1 MLALSAPSNTNCLA
15 PPNRTSRGGG
25 VGVGKLRL
33 PLSLVGGGAA
43 GRTGAGEIDTGA
55 GERFVAGGSG
65 AGAGGRSVEG
75 STCTDGSEGAPPGEG
90 SSARAARGPDA
101 TTAPTRSS
109 LASKERKLFISLL
122 SHGRFVSS
130 VFISRP
136 HPLRRARK
144 KVSRADS
151 FRGAEE
157 RRDLGDAHPTARDGE
172 RGKRARQEGELRGV
186 LEIGEQDGG
195 EPDACGA
202 KPPQDQDPLRLGQP
216 RARAGIHRCRRWPLF
231 VDQPIGRRAAKIEV
245 EQEPVRVGRGG
256 ARFIEVVRREKIE
269 RLAEKTPEALE
280 VLGAVLADD
289 EAKAG
294 LGR

>member
-65 AGAGGRSVEG
+65 SGAGGRSVEG

-130 VFISRP
+130 VFISRRI
-136 HPLRRARK
+136 HY
-144 KVSRADS
+144 
-151 FRGAEE
+151 G
-157 RRDLGDAHPTARDGE
+157 G
-172 RGKRARQEGELRGV
+172 RGKRFLARTHFVARRSVAISAMPIRLPATV
-186 LEIGEQDGG
+186 S
-195 EPDACGA
+195 GA
-202 KPPQDQDPLRLGQP
+202 S
-216 RARAGIHRCRRWPLF
+216 
-231 VDQPIGRRAAKIEV
+231 V
-245 EQEPVRVGRGG
+245 
-256 ARFIEVVRREKIE
+256 
-269 RLAEKTPEALE
+269 
-280 VLGAVLADD
+280 
-289 EAKAG
+289 
-294 LGR
+294 